1 MFFFLLFL
9 KLGPA
14 LLKALRGQSLLEIQG
29 DIFSF
34 GGADAHYNS
43 AIYQLSCS
51 SGICSWVTL
60 NQVLK
65 IARYYT
71 VAISVPDSF
80 CLEEGGDTTSPSITT
95 TSGACIG
102 DQSWIGDGY
111 CDDSHNNIG
120 CNFDGG
126 DCCGSNVNAQYC
138 IECICLA

>member
-71 VAISVPDSF
+71 VVIPVPHSF
-80 CLEEGGDTTSPSITT
+80 CLEEEDGGTTPSG
-95 TSGACIG
+95 SGGTCIE
-102 DQSWIGDGY
+102 DWIGDDY
-111 CDDSHNNIG
+111 CDDINNNID

-126 DCCGSNVNAQYC
+126 DCCGANVNTDYCDECLC
-138 IECICLA
+138 IEE